1 MCTYYLHPN
10 MISFAT
16 VQFRKRNLQFW
27 QYQEP
32 TELTTL
38 TFTFGYRNV
47 QAEIA
52 FIILNSCVK
61 ADNTIMQHQYY
72 IINFVLSTE

>member
-1 MCTYYLHPN
+1 
-10 MISFAT
+10 MIAFAT
-16 VQFRKRNLQFW
+16 AQFRKSNLQFW

-52 FIILNSCVK
+52 FIILNSYVM
-61 ADNTIMQHQYY
+61 ADNTITQH
-72 IINFVLSTE
+72 